1 MFTAPNLGA
10 KYTFDH
16 LADSSTKIECAN
28 GDYLLAKGI
37 GKIRLSCLNEDGSGS
52 STTINYVLYVP
63 ETKLNLLSLGQ
74 LSERGV
80 DFKITGARMYLP
92 QGGKTR
98 Y

>member
-16 LADSSTKIECAN
+16 LADSSTKIEYAN
-28 GDYLLAKGI
+28 GDYLF
-37 GKIRLSCLNEDGSGS
+37 CLNEDGSGS

-80 DFKITGARMYLP
+80 DLKITGARMYLP